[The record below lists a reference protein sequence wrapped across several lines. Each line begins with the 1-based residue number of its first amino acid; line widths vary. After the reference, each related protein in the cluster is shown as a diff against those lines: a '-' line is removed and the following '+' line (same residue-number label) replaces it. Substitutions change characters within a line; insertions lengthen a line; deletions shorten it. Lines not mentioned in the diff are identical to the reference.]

1 MTLHRMIAPIARRTV
16 KLQGVIGDPDR
27 GFTGENLRACSLLH
41 IGKLHAAGRRRT
53 QHQARRL
60 ELHRH
65 VGCHPLQPLEFG
77 DRAAELLALLQIRDT
92 LLEGALRN
100 TQRYRAGT
108 DTLRVVGVHQ
118 RRKTFFKTARRH
130 HHHRL
135 VHQQISE
142 LQMGLRDTA
151 NAHRMQPPPND
162 QALRAIVF
170 AHANKCANALLDAVI
185 KDAREDQLQARH
197 PATGDPVLLAVQHIV
212 ICAPVR
218 SGSHFAGSAASEMR
232 TRADRR
238 ADHYVL
244 NGEKYWITGGGV
256 SRLQLIFAR
265 VFDDGVEQGIGAFI
279 CVREDDG
286 PQGLVIGRRLHAMG
300 VRGIPETHLEFRD
313 LLVHKSMMVVPPGG
327 LKKGFAA
334 LMNAYNAQR
343 VGAGT
348 VALGIAQGAFEEGV
362 AYLKQRQQFGRPIA
376 EFQGLQ
382 WMAAD
387 MSVQL
392 EAARLMLRAAAA
404 SGVEFPDMEKA
415 ARAKILAGE
424 TAIRVTND
432 ALQFYGSSGY
442 GRDHPMERHVRDA
455 RMFTIAGGTVQIL
468 RTQVASKL
476 LGMKLPQTRDGF
488 MPRQDRS

>member
-1 MTLHRMIAPIARRTV
+1 MY
-16 KLQGVIGDPDR
+16 
-27 GFTGENLRACSLLH
+27 
-41 IGKLHAAGRRRT
+41 
-53 QHQARRL
+53 
-60 ELHRH
+60 ELDKE
-65 VGCHPLQPLEFG
+65 Q
-77 DRAAELLALLQIRDT
+77 LA
-92 LLEGALRN
+92 
-100 TQRYRAGT
+100 
-108 DTLRVVGVHQ
+108 
-118 RRKTFFKTARRH
+118 
-130 HHHRL
+130 
-135 VHQQISE
+135 
-142 LQMGLRDTA
+142 
-151 NAHRMQPPPND
+151 
-162 QALRAIVF
+162 
-170 AHANKCANALLDAVI
+170 
-185 KDAREDQLQARH
+185 LQARARELAQAEFAPLAAQVDQSEAYPWASIDKLRDAGFMGMTL
-197 PATGDPVLLAVQHIV
+197 PAELGGQGRSYHDTVIV
-212 ICAPVR
+212 IEEMAKACATMGRITVEANMGAIGAITRYGTPDQRKLAAGLVLAGDKPAICI
-218 SGSHFAGSAASEMR
+218 SEPEAGSAASEMR

-382 WMAAD
+382 WMTAD

-468 RTQVASKL
+468 RTQVASKV

-488 MPRQDRS
+488 MPRHDRS